1 MLRRLPA
8 LILACLWSQIFALAQ
23 TKPFVGVL
31 GGVATLSSDARTLP
45 TSLGLS
51 ASSYKPENGPV
62 LNLVAGIHWNQYL
75 SVQGNYVWNRN
86 TLTLSSTTS
95 GSTSFYEERRKSTQQ
110 AALGELLVYFRGL
123 DDRLRPYLSV
133 GAGVVHFSSTRQ
145 NEILLGGT
153 PVLPPTH
160 FDSTRPALRVAV
172 GMDVALTHRVALR
185 YSFGETIRH
194 NDVSAQLAPPARRNL
209 ANFQN
214 LFGLVVR
221 F

>member
-1 MLRRLPA
+1 MLPRLLVLA
-8 LILACLWSQIFALAQ
+8 LACLWSQIFAFAQ
-23 TKPFVGVL
+23 TKPFVGAL
-31 GGVATLSSDARTLP
+31 GGVATLSADARSLP
-45 TSLGLS
+45 TSQGLS

-62 LNLVAGIHWNQYL
+62 LNLVAGVHLKQYL
-75 SVQGNYVWNRN
+75 SVQANYVWNRN

-95 GSTSFYEERRKSTQQ
+95 SSSSFYEERRRSTQQ

-153 PVLPPTH
+153 PVLPPVH
-160 FDSTRPALRVAV
+160 FGSTRPALRVAV
-172 GMDVALTHRVALR
+172 GMDVTLTQRVALR

-194 NDVSAQLAPPARRNL
+194 NDVSAQLAPPASRNL

>member
-1 MLRRLPA
+1 MLRCLAA
-8 LILACLWSQIFALAQ
+8 LALACMCSPTFAVAQ
-23 TKPFVGVL
+23 TKPFVGIV
-31 GGVATLSSDARTLP
+31 GGIATLSADARTLP

-62 LNLVAGIHWNQYL
+62 LNLVAGVHLRQYV
-75 SVQGNYVWNRN
+75 SIQANYVWNSN
-86 TLTLSSTTS
+86 TLTLSSTAS
-95 GSTSFYEERRKSTQQ
+95 GSNSFYEERRRSTQQ
-110 AALGELLVYFRGL
+110 AALAELLVYFRRV

-133 GAGVVHFSSTRQ
+133 GTGVVHFSSTRR

-153 PVLPPTH
+153 PVLPPVH

-172 GMDVALTHRVALR
+172 GMDVALTHRLALR

-194 NDVSAQLAPPARRNL
+194 NDVSAQLSPPGKRNL
-209 ANFQN
+209 ANFEN
-214 LFGLVVR
+214 LFGFVIQ